1 MIVSS
6 TYLFL
11 NYFCLFKF
19 IKKLVNSYHIGNFQ
33 NGLCG
38 WELSGAIND
47 DMFAWNRTNG
57 KLLGDNGL
65 EGPTFD
71 HTQNENGM

>member
-1 MIVSS
+1 MKIPNWLHF
-6 TYLFL
+6 T
-11 NYFCLFKF
+11 
-19 IKKLVNSYHIGNFQ
+19 IGNFQ

-38 WELSGAIND
+38 WDLSGAIND
-47 DMFAWNRTNG
+47 EMFMWNRTNG

-71 HTQNENGM
+71 HTQNENGKCMTHYKSQ